1 MALICSTRL
10 EHGQSV
16 LVMEERVTPRLL
28 FEDAVPEA
36 RVERSCQGQRFD
48 VHQVASY
55 STCANSN
62 HDQDK
67 FRLSKSP
74 GTQRYVTDNAFNLR

>member
-1 MALICSTRL
+1 
-10 EHGQSV
+10 
-16 LVMEERVTPRLL
+16 MEEGVTPRLV

-36 RVERSCQGQRFD
+36 RLERSCQGQCFD

-62 HDQDK
+62 HDQEK
-67 FRLSKSP
+67 IP
-74 GTQRYVTDNAFNLR
+74 PIEVARYPAPRNGQCF